1 MNLKKSQYKFIMFD
15 MDGTLLNGRSIFI
28 FAEKLGFSSELSEIL
43 KTPLEPYEKSIK
55 IAKLLQG
62 MDSKNFLKIFR
73 KIPLQDHVHEVIK
86 TLKEK
91 NIRTAI
97 VTDSYQFLADDLKER
112 LKFDYAFANKLIIE
126 KNIIVGDLIINN
138 TTHQRNDD
146 GKLYSICKG
155 SVFDALCEMLDIE
168 PEQTIAVGDGLV
180 DIDMIKKSGLGIA
193 YKAREEV
200 QKHADIVADDLR
212 IILTHI

>member
-1 MNLKKSQYKFIMFD
+1 MYLKKHRYELVLFD

-28 FAEKLGFSSELSEIL
+28 FAEKLGFSDELSMIL
-43 KTPLEPYEKSIK
+43 KTHREPYEKSIE
-55 IAKLLQG
+55 IAKLLRG
-62 MDSKNFLKIFR
+62 MDFREFLKIFR
-73 KIPLQDHVHEVIK
+73 KIPLQEHVHEVVK

-91 NIRTAI
+91 NIKIA
-97 VTDSYQFLADDLKER
+97 VATDSYQFLADDLKER
-112 LKFDYAFANKLIIE
+112 LHLDYAFANKLIIK
-126 KNIIVGDLIINN
+126 KNIITGKVIINN
-138 TTHQRNDD
+138 STHRRNDD

-155 SVFDALCEMLDIE
+155 SVLDTLCKMLDIE
-168 PEQTIAVGDGLV
+168 PVQVIAVGDGLV